1 MDTRRFRDAF
11 LVIGTFLLCLILVW
25 VVSCT
30 DVNQIVEP
38 TSVDVN
44 VSTPSGTVE
53 TGTGG
58 TPPAPGDND
67 PVSLVF
73 EPPSITAP
81 SGTSVVVQ
89 VIALNQAGQEIPSV
103 SLTVIV
109 SDSSVATV
117 KDIDGRFVSFS
128 LVSAGVTSAIVTA
141 AGAQAQFVITVT

>member
-1 MDTRRFRDAF
+1 
-11 LVIGTFLLCLILVW
+11 
-25 VVSCT
+25 
-30 DVNQIVEP
+30 
-38 TSVDVN
+38 
-44 VSTPSGTVE
+44 
-53 TGTGG
+53 
-58 TPPAPGDND
+58 
-67 PVSLVF
+67 
-73 EPPSITAP
+73 
-81 SGTSVVVQ
+81 VVQ